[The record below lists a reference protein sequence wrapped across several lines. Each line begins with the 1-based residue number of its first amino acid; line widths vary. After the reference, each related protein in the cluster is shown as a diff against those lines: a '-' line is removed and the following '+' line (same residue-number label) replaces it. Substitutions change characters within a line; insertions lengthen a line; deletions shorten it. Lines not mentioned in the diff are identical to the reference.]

1 MCIFL
6 YISLLKKLFMTPYRD
21 AGTGKYVSKE
31 YAEKN
36 PKTTVKETDKS
47 KPKPSKTKKKK

>member
-1 MCIFL
+1 
-6 YISLLKKLFMTPYRD
+6 MTPYRD

-36 PKTTVKETDKS
+36 PKTTDKETDKS